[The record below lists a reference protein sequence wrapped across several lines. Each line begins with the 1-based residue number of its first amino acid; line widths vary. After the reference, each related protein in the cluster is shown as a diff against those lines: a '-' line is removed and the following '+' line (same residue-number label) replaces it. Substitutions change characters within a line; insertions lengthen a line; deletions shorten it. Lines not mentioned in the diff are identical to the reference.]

1 MVEKINKRPN
11 GFDSYNRIT
20 DNYSRSSS
28 SSGNCAKICY
38 RPFKSFTRKN
48 CRKYNEGFKRL
59 LKGTEGFMS
68 TIEFML
74 WFTIIIFVLFG
85 GVDYYITEVQHNIV
99 EETTNFYLSKMR
111 FAGTLYDDDKQNIIG
126 ELSERG
132 FKNISVSATN
142 GYGCELSDDTII
154 VRDVEDLTA
163 SVLFLEVKAEPF
175 TKPFM
180 FGKLLGAKEEDDF
193 YFKIDRRAI
202 SERPAY

>member
-1 MVEKINKRPN
+1 
-11 GFDSYNRIT
+11 
-20 DNYSRSSS
+20 
-28 SSGNCAKICY
+28 
-38 RPFKSFTRKN
+38 
-48 CRKYNEGFKRL
+48 
-59 LKGTEGFMS
+59 MS